1 MEPAAYNFNIYQ
13 GSTWSR
19 QMTYKDG
26 DGNVINLSG
35 YAVRLKIRQT
45 WGGTVLLSLSTGA
58 EGGIT
63 VAATSPNISV
73 TITPTQ
79 TDALTFGK
87 AVYDMEIESPAGV
100 VDRLIEGVVT
110 LKKAVTK

>member
-1 MEPAAYNFNIYQ
+1 MEPATYNFSIYQ
-13 GSTWSR
+13 GATWAR

-26 DGNVINLSG
+26 NGNVINLSG
-35 YAVRLKIRQT
+35 YLCRLKIRQT
-45 WGGTVLLSLSTGA
+45 WGGTVLLSLSNGA

-63 VAATSPNISV
+63 VAATSPNITV
-73 TITPTQ
+73 TLTPTQ
-79 TDALTFGK
+79 TDALTFQK
-87 AVYDMEIESPAGV
+87 AVYDMELESPAGV